1 MYLCSSC
8 HTASNPLLQD
18 ESNLA
23 DRIGAPISARLAQ
36 LQQSSSSNPGAHT
49 GGDPEDDE
57 NPTPM
62 SDVADRL
69 VDNEEFL
76 DSIIKNLEDV
86 SNDLREV
93 FIHEAILSS
102 EFRIKDLVENILICG

>member
-1 MYLCSSC
+1 MWMSMSC
-8 HTASNPLLQD
+8 CRTLYFTIRPFQTNPFLQD

-36 LQQSSSSNPGAHT
+36 LQQSSSAS
-49 GGDPEDDE
+49 
-57 NPTPM
+57 
-62 SDVADRL
+62 SDSVPL

-86 SNDLREV
+86 SD
-93 FIHEAILSS
+93 S
-102 EFRIKDLVENILICG
+102 

>member
-1 MYLCSSC
+1 MYPCSSC

-36 LQQSSSSNPGAHT
+36 LQQSSSSNPGAKP
-49 GGDPEDDE
+49 GGGNGDPEDDE

-86 SNDLREV
+86 SDGNFER
-93 FIHEAILSS
+93 SS
-102 EFRIKDLVENILICG
+102 L